1 MDFFKRQAAGP
12 EVVADALFA
21 SLGRIVI
28 VDQGW
33 YPIMLRGV
41 LKVLDLP
48 LLTEVI
54 TRIAHFLPDY
64 QVRRFR
70 LKMSRIVAPSGHFWS
85 NH

>member
-1 MDFFKRQAAGP
+1 MRSLCAAPTVTHTIDAMDFFKRQAAGP

-48 LLTEVI
+48 LLTEII
-54 TRIAHFLPDY
+54 TRIAHVLPDY
-64 QVRRFR
+64 QVRRF
-70 LKMSRIVAPSGHFWS
+70 
-85 NH
+85 